1 MSELSQLTVIFGG
14 LFIPILLYVS
24 GIILAVV
31 MLAVGVAW
39 GIRWGGTWLL
49 KEISRDPELEEW
61 LKRILS
67 RSEK

>member
-61 LKRILS
+61 LKRIF
-67 RSEK
+67 EPF